1 MELVVNESKE
11 LKTKNIIEYRKQ
23 YYQEHKDDYKKT
35 EKCEICGHTYRLY
48 NKSHHKQLKKHK
60 NAVDR
65 LEKEKLQKELDELKS
80 KIKNLV

>member
-1 MELVVNESKE
+1 METVTESKE
-11 LKTKNIIEYRKQ
+11 QKTKDITTYRKQ
-23 YYQEHKDDYKKT
+23 YYQLHKEDYKKT

-60 NAVDR
+60 EVVER
-65 LEKEKLQKELDELKS
+65 LEKEKIQKELDELKN

>member
-1 MELVVNESKE
+1 MNTVSIESKE
-11 LKTKNIIEYRKQ
+11 LKTNDIIAYRKQ

-48 NKSHHKQLKKHK
+48 NKSHHKQLKKHI

-65 LEKEKLQKELDELKS
+65 MEKEKLQKELDELKD